1 MNTAISIMSIQQLF
15 TAARTHHAWQ
25 DRDVADGLL
34 REIYDLA
41 KWGATSANSLPM
53 RIVFVKSKS
62 AKEKLMPAV
71 AGGNVE
77 QVRAAPVTA
86 IVAYDQKFYD
96 QLPTLFPAFDAR
108 SLFASNPSLSEQTA
122 FRNGSLQGAYFILAA
137 RALGLDT
144 GPMSG
149 FDNAKVDQAFFE
161 LQRSLQEHTQR
172 KEEPVVATHR
182 HLEMFGQT
190 KHSKVEA
197 TWMIGLHAEDRAP
210 FHAQT
215 VPGQQIQ

>member
-1 MNTAISIMSIQQLF
+1 MNTPISITSIQQLF
-15 TAARTHHAWQ
+15 TDARTHHAWQ

-34 REIYDLA
+34 REVYDLA
-41 KWGATSANSLPM
+41 KWGPTSANSLPM

-62 AKEKLMPAV
+62 AKEKLIPAL

-108 SLFASNPSLSEQTA
+108 SLFASNPSMSEQTA
-122 FRNGSLQGAYFILAA
+122 FRNSSLQGAYFILAA
-137 RALGLDT
+137 RALGLDA

-161 LQRSLQEHTQR
+161 NSSWKSNFLCNIGYGDAEKLHPRGPRLGFDQACI
-172 KEEPVVATHR
+172 VA
-182 HLEMFGQT
+182 
-190 KHSKVEA
+190 
-197 TWMIGLHAEDRAP
+197 
-210 FHAQT
+210 
-215 VPGQQIQ
+215 

>member
-1 MNTAISIMSIQQLF
+1 MNTAISNESIRQLF
-15 TAARTHHAWQ
+15 TGARTHHAWQ
-25 DRDVADGLL
+25 DKPVDDGLL
-34 REIYDLA
+34 HEIYDLA
-41 KWGATSANSLPM
+41 KWGPTSANSLPM
-53 RIVFVKSKS
+53 RIVFVKSNS
-62 AKEKLMPAV
+62 AKEKLMPAL
-71 AGGNVE
+71 AGSNVE

-122 FRNGSLQGAYFILAA
+122 FRNSSLQGAYFILAA

-161 LQRSLQEHTQR
+161 NSSWKSNFLCN
-172 KEEPVVATHR
+172 
-182 HLEMFGQT
+182 
-190 KHSKVEA
+190 
-197 TWMIGLHAEDRAP
+197 IGYGDAAKLHPRGPRLGFDQACIIA
-210 FHAQT
+210 
-215 VPGQQIQ
+215 

>member
-15 TAARTHHAWQ
+15 TGARTHHAWQ
-25 DRDVADGLL
+25 DRDIADGLL
-34 REIYDLA
+34 HEIYDLA
-41 KWGATSANSLPM
+41 KWGPTSANSLPM
-53 RIVFVKSKS
+53 RIVFVKSNS
-62 AKEKLMPAV
+62 AKEKLMPAL
-71 AGGNVE
+71 AGSNVE

-122 FRNGSLQGAYFILAA
+122 FRNSSLQGAYFILAA

-161 LQRSLQEHTQR
+161 NSSWKSNFLCN
-172 KEEPVVATHR
+172 
-182 HLEMFGQT
+182 
-190 KHSKVEA
+190 
-197 TWMIGLHAEDRAP
+197 IGYGDAAKLHPRGPRLGFDQACIIA
-210 FHAQT
+210 
-215 VPGQQIQ
+215 

>member
-15 TAARTHHAWQ
+15 TAARTHHAWR
-25 DRDVADGLL
+25 DRDIADGLL
-34 REIYDLA
+34 HEIYDLA
-41 KWGATSANSLPM
+41 KWGPTSANSLPM
-53 RIVFVKSKS
+53 RIVFIKSNS
-62 AKEKLMPAV
+62 AKEKLMPAL
-71 AGGNVE
+71 AGSNVE

-122 FRNGSLQGAYFILAA
+122 FRNSSLQGAYFLLAA

-161 LQRSLQEHTQR
+161 NSSWKSNFLCN
-172 KEEPVVATHR
+172 
-182 HLEMFGQT
+182 
-190 KHSKVEA
+190 
-197 TWMIGLHAEDRAP
+197 IGYGDAAKLHPRGPRLGFDQACIIA
-210 FHAQT
+210 
-215 VPGQQIQ
+215 